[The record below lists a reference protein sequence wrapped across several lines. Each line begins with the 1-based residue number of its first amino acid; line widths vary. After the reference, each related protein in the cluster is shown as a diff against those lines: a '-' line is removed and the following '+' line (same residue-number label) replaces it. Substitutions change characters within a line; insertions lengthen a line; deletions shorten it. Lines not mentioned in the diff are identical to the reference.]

1 MEDHINVAIRV
12 RPLNQ
17 RERSSTAST
26 LGQTP
31 WQVQRDT
38 ITQKLH
44 ADGRICSGT
53 SFTFDK
59 VFDQKDTTQTVYNDI
74 VKEIITSSMSGF
86 NGTIFTYGQTSSGK
100 THTMY
105 GSGTELGIIK
115 LAVRNMFDIV
125 ANDTTREY
133 LIRVSFLE
141 IYNEII
147 RDLLEPTMT
156 NLKIH
161 ENPKREIY
169 VGELSH
175 QVVFNADEVEEV
187 LLKGDSNRQVA
198 GTNMNERSSRSHT
211 IFSIVVESREKA
223 DPTAA
228 SAATSA
234 CGPNGRDSD
243 VTSNGRQRLS
253 TGSAFESGKFT
264 GAVKVSSLNLV
275 DLAGSERV
283 GQTGVEGQRLKE
295 GAHINKSLLSLGTV
309 IARLAE
315 DGGDR
320 GHIPYRDSKL
330 TRILQP
336 SLGGN
341 AKTLIICTI
350 TPSPDYIEEALSTLK
365 FASRAKT
372 IQNKPEVNEERR
384 GNALLHGVERCSEL
398 EMEVAQLRNVE
409 VEKEALLRNL
419 WKMQKEHDQLEK
431 KYENMKKSLF
441 TTTNG
446 NVTVAS
452 SIETRRQTWY
462 PGIQRTQSDISPA
475 LNRSSLGPPTAIT
488 GGLATPMDVD
498 DEIIGEAVT
507 IRSRSSARLSG
518 SSDQQTEDRT
528 SDFELQIKTLQDK
541 YDEASKSNQE
551 MGRALERITRDYNLI
566 LSELSKLSAAD
577 TIPPSPV
584 RTGSSSAPRELTEIR
599 QKLRTLIVAMDESR
613 KQALKIRSQRPE
625 AEFLEM
631 ELQAIRETL
640 VQKEEEL
647 AVALREAEQ
656 LRTGQAET
664 VASLARAED
673 LRMDYKKQL
682 ADALKEHNGVRA
694 KLEQERCGLTSL
706 LRSQKE
712 KMVEMESELQS
723 ANAVLQAKLDEQL
736 SLSEQ
741 HLQLS
746 KSLED
751 EQQQLCAA
759 LEGANAMSV
768 NKQVEVDI
776 LSRDL
781 GEMRQRVSEL
791 ELKLDE
797 VTTAHG
803 AVKDACLEAKAKV
816 QELEAEK
823 ANAVDSSAK
832 LTELATQ
839 LKSKITAMDIVVSEQ
854 REQIDSLQVAASE
867 AAADRVSL
875 QIKVDNYTQMVS
887 GLKAGASASVEAAQR
902 ELDARAAELS
912 GLRQE
917 LEAARLASADS
928 ASTRQKLGDVEEVLR
943 QCNVELADARA
954 AFDNLSAAR
963 ALDKEELREH
973 HANLERMAEQLSAMN
988 TQLENTVHEHTLVL
1002 TERDSQLATLHDLQ
1016 SKAVERTDQL
1026 EAQLASTNAHLSS
1039 MQAELAEQKLSLD
1052 AELLLK
1058 AELCR
1063 QIEANAATMP
1073 ELEAHMAELRKEM
1086 DTKTLLLSE
1095 SERQRELLLTQL
1107 GEERTAAQAQALQ
1120 LRATIDDRRKDLDEA
1135 ADKHYG
1141 AIRELEARLLAELNH
1156 IDELQQ
1162 TIVAGKHTEAELREQ
1177 LGLSTATKEVLAN
1190 ELQELRTHVN
1200 KLLADFS
1207 VAEDEVKQMQAK
1219 AEDAERVAGETRRV
1233 LQAQVDE
1240 LRAQNDRAIE
1250 EVAQLQRVRDE
1261 LISDVQRYKALAE
1274 SSETAIVE
1282 TAKLLRNTESASNAM
1297 IAGLKTQLSAVTAE
1311 RDGLLRETVDKHAQL
1326 GDVTSEHASLKDELD
1341 ALREEREQLSAKH
1354 ASLSSLAISL
1364 SANLES
1370 TTTKYN
1376 EVLVQCSEQQGLA
1389 ESYAVQLKDL
1399 ESVSVDRA
1407 AELAKAKEEYA
1418 AYENK
1423 VLELSQSLNKQTT
1436 ECARLSTQIGDEIE
1450 QQHIISDRLAATEA
1464 ELNTVNTDRLQHRHR
1479 IDELE
1484 AELSD
1489 QHDALSKLQQS
1500 ISEIHSGYASAKQAA
1515 LERIES
1521 LEADITSLRQQL
1533 YVQHAKY
1540 DTLEKELEDSRAAT
1554 NEALSA
1560 NGAVSDESE
1569 KLRADYEALTDRSKS
1584 MQADME
1590 QAIADI
1596 KSELSSKSAE
1606 ISALEA
1612 ALESANSA
1620 LEAAKTEE
1628 RDAAHGTIE
1637 KLESKLAVSE
1647 RRTAELE
1654 ESIASMRAEIE
1665 QRTGLEE
1672 TAMRDRASLAEAIDA
1687 IERLVAERDQA
1698 LQDISE
1704 LKLMMTKLAD
1714 IKDAQFAEVVEK
1726 LDQQGELLQATTDE
1740 SLQKDELVKQLEG
1753 EAAEHLLRA
1762 KNAEADMDK
1771 ALAQSS
1777 LDTKKLTTER
1787 DSLETELAEA
1797 SVTRAQLEAQV
1808 VEITANGDRLQAE
1821 IKRQEQA
1828 AAELQQSLDHATSS
1842 LADADA
1848 GAAVAKQE
1856 CLDLVASVSA
1866 ELLAIAK
1873 SLSTLPGCARV
1884 ADIDVEATSTSYQV
1898 LLGAIQE
1905 MTAVAVAG
1913 AAASAQTE
1921 TSTGE
1926 SAQYEQD
1933 IARLQALN
1941 EKLEKKN
1948 AKLRDMYKSDMTAL
1962 HAEEEKQRQ
1971 RAESLAKELAD
1982 SVRQI
1987 EVADGELARVRGDL
2001 EAQSQRRMELEATME
2016 QQAQACSPAPDGKT
2030 KAAMARLASQRTPMA
2045 QENKRAYLVSSSVAT
2060 LSPISSSTLNSRLGM
2075 LEDQQQNRYPARKRT
2090 APAFDVLG
2098 TDTSAAA
2105 CANGVESAAKV
2116 DPLRAR
2122 SNYGDRRRLRRN
2134 QQAPRSD
2141 ALEEQATEQCVQ
2153 Q

>member
-234 CGPNGRDSD
+234 CGLNGRDSD

-462 PGIQRTQSDISPA
+462 PGIQRTQSDILPA
-475 LNRSSLGPPTAIT
+475 LN
-488 GGLATPMDVD
+488 
-498 DEIIGEAVT
+498 
-507 IRSRSSARLSG
+507 SG

-682 ADALKEHNGVRA
+682 ADALKEHNGVRT

-741 HLQLS
+741 RLQLS

-751 EQQQLCAA
+751 EQQQLRAA

-768 NKQVEVDI
+768 NKQVEVDT

-803 AVKDACLEAKAKV
+803 AVKGACLEAKVKV
-816 QELEAEK
+816 QELEVER
-823 ANAVDSSAK
+823 ANAIDSSAK

-854 REQIDSLQVAASE
+854 REQIESLQVAASE

-887 GLKAGASASVEAAQR
+887 ELKAGASASVEAAQR
-902 ELDARAAELS
+902 ELDARAAELN

-973 HANLERMAEQLSAMN
+973 HANLEGMAEQLSAMN

-1016 SKAVERTDQL
+1016 SKAVERADQL

-1120 LRATIDDRRKDLDEA
+1120 LRATIDDRRKNLDEA

-1162 TIVAGKHTEAELREQ
+1162 TIAAGKHTEAELREQ
-1177 LGLSTATKEVLAN
+1177 LGLSTAAKEVLAN

-1207 VAEDEVKQMQAK
+1207 IAEDEVKQMQAK
-1219 AEDAERVAGETRRV
+1219 AEDAERVAGETCRV

-1261 LISDVQRYKALAE
+1261 LISDVQRYEALAE

-1326 GDVTSEHASLKDELD
+1326 SDVTSEHASLKDELD

-1423 VLELSQSLNKQTT
+1423 VLELSQSLNKKTT

-1464 ELNTVNTDRLQHRHR
+1464 ELNTATTDRLQHRHR

-1484 AELSD
+1484 AELSG

-1554 NEALSA
+1554 NEALST
-1560 NGAVSDESE
+1560 NGAVSGESE
-1569 KLRADYEALTDRSKS
+1569 KLRADYEALTDRSNS

-1596 KSELSSKSAE
+1596 KSELSGKSAE

-1637 KLESKLAVSE
+1637 KLESQLAVSE

-1726 LDQQGELLQATTDE
+1726 LDQQDELLQATTDE

-1777 LDTKKLTTER
+1777 LDIKKLTTER
-1787 DSLETELAEA
+1787 DSLETEIAEG

-1905 MTAVAVAG
+1905 MTAAAVAG

-1926 SAQYEQD
+1926 SPQYEQD